1 MSYLCKQSE
10 IASLQ
15 QSGIGKTSGFYHYL
29 KPEMTTAILL
39 RRPPKQELHLLSVV
53 ISETV

>member
-10 IASLQ
+10 IANLQ